1 MSTSTAPFLTAG
13 WRNLIMANYVV
24 DPAVLKP
31 FLPGYTE
38 LDYFDNNCYV
48 SLVGFL
54 FDNVKIKG
62 ISIPF
67 HTRFPE
73 VNLRFYVKYRHQQEW
88 KRGVVFISEIVPK
101 PMIAWVA
108 NTLYKERY
116 SAVSM
121 KHHTKLKNG
130 QWMVQYQWKS
140 KGQWFQIQVEA
151 DNNPRVM
158 KPESK
163 EAFIFEHYW
172 GYSRVNDF
180 VTNEYQVL
188 HPSWQVYPVTNYRVD
203 CDFALQYGAVFA
215 GLNNSSPDSVFL
227 AEGSAISVTGKR
239 TIKGNC

>member
-1 MSTSTAPFLTAG
+1 MSKPATPFLTAG
-13 WRNLIMANYVV
+13 WRKLIMVNYPV
-24 DPAVLKP
+24 DPAILES
-31 FLPGYTE
+31 FLPSYTE
-38 LDYFDNNCYV
+38 LDYFDNKCYI

-54 FDNVKIKG
+54 FENVKIKG

-67 HTRFPE
+67 HTHFPE
-73 VNLRFYVKYRHQQEW
+73 VNLRFYVKYRHQQGW

-121 KHHTKLKNG
+121 KHQAELKND
-130 QWMVQYQWKS
+130 QWLVQYQWKC

-151 DNNPRVM
+151 DNKPQAMR
-158 KPESK
+158 PESE

-172 GYSRVNDF
+172 GYSRVKES

-188 HPSWQVYPVTNYRVD
+188 HPSWQVYPVTNYTVN
-203 CDFALQYGAVFA
+203 CDFGLQYGSVFA
-215 GLNNSSPDSVFL
+215 GLNNASPASVFL
-227 AEGSAISVTGKR
+227 AGGSAISVAGKR
-239 TIKGNC
+239 TITGSW